1 MCAVCDQSDRCD
13 CMRDQHTVGS
23 HWMETAVGI
32 VYAHPGLS
40 PPAAF
45 LFSADTD
52 HVIPIIVKTRA
63 LCAVT
68 QCRVCGQN

>member
-1 MCAVCDQSDRCD
+1 
-13 CMRDQHTVGS
+13 MRDQHTVGS

-45 LFSADTD
+45 VFSADTD
-52 HVIPIIVKTRA
+52 HIVPFIAMTKGT
-63 LCAVT
+63 LCGDTV
-68 QCRVCGQN
+68 QME